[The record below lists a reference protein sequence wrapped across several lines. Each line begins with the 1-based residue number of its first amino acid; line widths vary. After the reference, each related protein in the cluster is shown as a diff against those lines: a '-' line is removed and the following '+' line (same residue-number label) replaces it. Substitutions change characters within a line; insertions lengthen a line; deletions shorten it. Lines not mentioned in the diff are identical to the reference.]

1 MSTITIKR
9 SHALSHAKARDAA
22 EAVANKLYEDYG
34 LAYEWQGDSI
44 HFATNGVKG
53 TLHVMPKTVE
63 LNAKLGFVLSLLA
76 SQIEAEVDK
85 YFGDYF
91 GPAAAAKGKSKAI
104 AKAQAKPKA
113 GPAAK
118 KRKA

>member
-1 MSTITIKR
+1 MSDIHIRR
-9 SHALSHAKARDAA
+9 SHALSHGKARDAA

-44 HFATNGVKG
+44 HFATSGVKG

-63 LNAKLGFVLSLLA
+63 LKARLGLVLSLLR
-76 SQIEAEVDK
+76 SQIEAEVDR

-91 GPAAAAKGKSKAI
+91 GTAAVAAAKARPRSA
-104 AKAQAKPKA
+104 
-113 GPAAK
+113 AAK
-118 KRKA
+118 KKRRA

>member
-1 MSTITIKR
+1 MSTISIKR
-9 SHALSHAKARDAA
+9 SHALSHAKARTAA

-44 HFATNGVKG
+44 HFATGGVKG

-63 LNAKLGFVLSLLA
+63 LNAKLGLVLSLLR
-76 SQIEAEVDK
+76 SQIEAEIDR
-85 YFGDYF
+85 YFGEYF
-91 GPAAAAKGKSKAI
+91 GAPKAAAKAKGK
-104 AKAQAKPKA
+104 
-113 GPAAK
+113 PAAK